1 MRQRDT
7 SQKDFSKSGHSR
19 KQTLVT
25 PALSRDED
33 VKRTQRVAVPQVA
46 SGREHSARRMLLR
59 QLGGRR
65 TLRQA
70 ILLSEILGPPMA
82 LYDESK
88 DLVNQKW

>member
-1 MRQRDT
+1 MAMRQRDT
-7 SQKDFSKSGHSR
+7 GQKEFSK
-19 KQTLVT
+19 
-25 PALSRDED
+25 PRDQGVE
-33 VKRTQRVAVPQVA
+33 RIQRVAAPQAA
-46 SGREHSARRMLLR
+46 SGRERSARRVLLR

-82 LYDESK
+82 LCGEPK